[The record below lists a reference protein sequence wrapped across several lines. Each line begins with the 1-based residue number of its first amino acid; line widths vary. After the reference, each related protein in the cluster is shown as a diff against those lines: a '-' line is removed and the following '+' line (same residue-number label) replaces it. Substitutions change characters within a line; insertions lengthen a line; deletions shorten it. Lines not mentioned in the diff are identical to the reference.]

1 MSKRTTEKIKAILC
15 LLLLSVVSVIIIVNS
30 ISLVMQTV
38 YPRGFSDIV
47 EEKAEKYKLDVA
59 LLYALI
65 ETESGFDENAV
76 SSVGAKGLTQITPD
90 TFEWLQMKK
99 GESYAVDALLTPEIS
114 IDYGAYFLSILIEEF
129 GDTKTALAA
138 YHAGRG
144 IVNEWLDDK
153 RYSNDGKTLEN
164 IPYED
169 TDAYTNQV
177 LKVRERYCDLYKL
190 ENNTPMEVES
200 NGNN

>member
-1 MSKRTTEKIKAILC
+1 MSKQTVNKFKAIIC
-15 LLLLSVVSVIIIVNS
+15 LLLLLAVSVIIIYNS

-38 YPRGFSDIV
+38 YPRGFSVIV
-47 EEKAEKYKLDVA
+47 EDKSQEYDVDIA

-99 GESYAVDALLTPEIS
+99 GENYNEDDLFVPEIS
-114 IDYGAYFLSILIEEF
+114 IDYGAYFLSILIDEF

-144 IVNEWLDDK
+144 IVNQWLEDE
-153 RYSNDGKTLEN
+153 RYSSDGKTLDN
-164 IPYED
+164 IPYKD
-169 TDAYTNQV
+169 TEAYTKQV
-177 LKVRERYCDLYKL
+177 FKVRERYCDLYKL
-190 ENNTPMEVES
+190 ENTTSTEVEN

>member
-1 MSKRTTEKIKAILC
+1 MKKQTLNRIKAVLF
-15 LLLLSVVSVIIIVNS
+15 LLLLAVISVIIIYNGV
-30 ISLVMQTV
+30 SLVLQTV
-38 YPRGFSDIV
+38 YPRGYSDIV
-47 EEKAEKYKLDVA
+47 EEKAQMYNIDEA

-76 SSVGAKGLTQITPD
+76 SAVGAKGLTQITPD

-99 GESYAVDALLTPEIS
+99 GESYDENDLFIPEIS
-114 IDYGAYFLSILIEEF
+114 IDYGAYFISILIEEF

-144 IVNEWLDDK
+144 IVNEWLSDSQ
-153 RYSNDGKTLEN
+153 YSSDGKTLDN

-169 TDAYTNQV
+169 TDAYTKQV
-177 LKVRERYCDLYKL
+177 LKVCGRYCDLYDL
-190 ENNTPMEVES
+190 ETTHTEVDD

>member
-47 EEKAEKYKLDVA
+47 EEKAEKYKLDFA

>member
-1 MSKRTTEKIKAILC
+1 LSKEKIKAVLC
-15 LLLLSVVSVIIIVNS
+15 LLLLLVISVIIIVNS
-30 ISLVMQTV
+30 ISLVLQTV
-38 YPRGFSDIV
+38 YPRRFSAIV
-47 EEKAEKYKLDVA
+47 EENAQEYNLDVA

-76 SSVGAKGLTQITPD
+76 SSVGAKGLTQITSE

-99 GESYAVDALLTPEIS
+99 GENHNDSALFSPEIS
-114 IDYGAYFLSILIEEF
+114 VDYGAYFLSILIEEF

-144 IVNEWLDDK
+144 IVNEWLNDE
-153 RYSNDGKTLEN
+153 RYSADGKTLDN

-169 TDAYTNQV
+169 TAAYTKQV
-177 LKVRERYCDLYKL
+177 LKVRERYCYLYKL
-190 ENNTPMEVES
+190 ENNTSTEVED